1 MSVICKNKF
10 GFIITVIDC
19 DDMEE
24 ALSVARS
31 WETIAEVKERI
42 NHAWSDDEY

>member
-1 MSVICKNKF
+1 MAVICKNRF
-10 GFIITVIDC
+10 GYVMTIIDC

-31 WETIAEVKERI
+31 WEKNNDGITEITIA
-42 NHAWSDDEY
+42 DE

>member
-1 MSVICKNKF
+1 MAVICKNRF
-10 GFIITVIDC
+10 GYVMTIIDC

-31 WETIAEVKERI
+31 WEKNNDGITEITIAEE
-42 NHAWSDDEY
+42 

>member
-10 GFIITVIDC
+10 GFIITIIDC

-24 ALSVARS
+24 TLSVARS
-31 WETIAEVKERI
+31 WEKNNNGEAEITV
-42 NHAWSDDEY
+42 AD